1 MSIKRLLLPVA
12 ALAALL
18 ACTAGAMAVE
28 AAAKSAVNVRTGPAK
43 TFGVVDQLTAGEVV
57 TVKECAPSNFCFIEH
72 SGPDGWVSAAFLVP
86 VEDDEEPEE
95 EVEEGSGDNPD
106 CSFGFNMGPSGPS
119 LAVNCGDG
127 PVFPPPGPGPAPE
140 PDPEDEPRACFYT
153 GNNFDGEE
161 LCVGIGIRN
170 ALNATFNNKISSVE
184 LFGGAKTRLCEDPNL
199 TGYCR
204 TVNTDTAPL
213 VPQINNKASSLTVYV
228 GAPPEP
234 PLVLIPL
241 DPILPAPP
249 IVNPGTFSTGPIDLP
264 QTWSANLDNGNV
276 GGSGTDIWYEAV
288 TNDEKY
294 LAPQGSA
301 RLALGDGSNRGYEGC
316 VGADFSADRVA
327 LEDMPPGTYVCA
339 KTNQGR
345 ISQFRVNGF
354 EGTTMKLG
362 YTTFNN

>member
-1 MSIKRLLLPVA
+1 MSIIRLSVPAA

-18 ACTAGAMAVE
+18 ACTGGAMAVE
-28 AAAKSAVNVRTGPAK
+28 AAAKSAVNVRTGPGK
-43 TFGVVDQLTAGEVV
+43 TFSVVDQLTAGEVV
-57 TVKECAPSNFCFIEH
+57 TIKECAPSNFCFVEH

-86 VEDDEEPEE
+86 VEEEPEE
-95 EVEEGSGDNPD
+95 DIEEGSGDNPD
-106 CSFGFNMGPSGPS
+106 CSFGFNVGPDGPS
-119 LAVNCGDG
+119 LAINCGDG
-127 PVFPPPGPGPAPE
+127 PVFPPPGPPPAPE

-184 LFGGAKTRLCEDPNL
+184 LFGGAKTRLCEGPNL

-204 TVNTDTAPL
+204 TVSSDTAPL

-228 GAPPEP
+228 GPAPLPLPAPP
-234 PLVLIPL
+234 
-241 DPILPAPP
+241 PP

-264 QTWSANLDNGNV
+264 QTWSANLDNGAV
-276 GGSGTDIWYEAV
+276 GGAGTDIWYEAV
-288 TNDEKY
+288 TSDEKY
-294 LAPQGSA
+294 LTPKGSA
-301 RLALGDGSNRGYEGC
+301 RLALGNGSNRGYEGC
-316 VGADFSADRVA
+316 VGEDFSADRVA
-327 LEDMPPGTYVCA
+327 LEDMPVGTYVCA
-339 KTNQGR
+339 KTDQGR

-354 EGTTMKLG
+354 VGTTMKLG